1 MGTEP
6 AAALLAR
13 GGLSTSL
20 VDQFQHSAIAQN
32 SLVGILI
39 ALIGAVF
46 LSLGAQFQHRGVNK
60 VEAATGN
67 VERGGIGRA
76 QFLRLLTRPS
86 WLLGTAMLGLA
97 VLFQLTA
104 LLFAPLIVVQP
115 IGVVALVV
123 TTLVNAR
130 VARLKLSVESLRS
143 VGLCVGGVGVFVIFA
158 AVFTTDVRIDDSQL
172 LVVAVALVVIVGAL
186 FAIFR
191 FWRGRLGAVFYVVAA
206 GMCYGFVATLAKV
219 TINRLLF
226 GEIDWLSLLALAA
239 LLAAMTL
246 GMYFVQTAYSVGSPD
261 LVIAGLTV
269 VDPMVAVAIAI
280 LVLREA
286 QHTPA
291 WVALIWAFAGA
302 VAVFGV
308 FQLAK
313 YHPQTAK

>member
-1 MGTEP
+1 MGSESAATLLP
-6 AAALLAR
+6 AQLAPANI
-13 GGLSTSL
+13 
-20 VDQFQHSAIAQN
+20 VDQFQHAAIEPNA
-32 SLVGILI
+32 LVGILI
-39 ALIGAVF
+39 ALIGAAF
-46 LSLGAQFQHRGVNK
+46 LSLGAQLQHRGVRK
-60 VEAATGN
+60 VEARTGSG
-67 VERGGIGRA
+67 ERGGLGRA
-76 QFLRLLTRPS
+76 QLIRLLTRPS

-97 VLFQLTA
+97 ILFQLTA

-130 VARLKLSVESLRS
+130 VARLKLGVESLRS
-143 VGLCVGGVGVFVIFA
+143 VGLCVGGVAVFVVFA
-158 AVFTTDVRIDDSQL
+158 AVFTTDVRIDDTQL
-172 LVVAVALVVIVGAL
+172 LIVAVALVVIVGSL
-186 FAIFR
+186 FAVFR

-206 GMCYGFVATLAKV
+206 GICYGFVATLAKV

-226 GEIDWLSLLALAA
+226 GEVDWLSLLALAA
-239 LLAAMTL
+239 LLSAMGL